1 MTKREVVVVGA
12 ARTAVGIVGGS
23 LKDVPMTTLAST
35 AVKAALERSGAAAE
49 QIGHVVIGNVIPT
62 DTRDAYL
69 SRVAAIEA
77 GIPHETPAFNV
88 NRLCGSG
95 LQAVISAAQSIL
107 LGDTDLAIGGGAES
121 MSRGPFI
128 MPAARWGARLG
139 DASVIDY
146 MNGILHDPFG
156 KFHMGITAEN
166 IAER

>member
-88 NRLCGSG
+88 KDRKSTRLNS
-95 LQAVISAAQSIL
+95 S
-107 LGDTDLAIGGGAES
+107 
-121 MSRGPFI
+121 
-128 MPAARWGARLG
+128 
-139 DASVIDY
+139 
-146 MNGILHDPFG
+146 H
-156 KFHMGITAEN
+156 
-166 IAER
+166 